1 MLCVGSTALE
11 CFDHV
16 NLGREAKDVDLV
28 CTDADFKEYV
38 KWHIRSGYRVIGL
51 ENKGSKK
58 VAFLKS
64 NVDGSNRIIEANIW
78 SQQDYC
84 KIGSDSWMLDC
95 LPEKY
100 YITVYGKDHDFSLDM
115 HVVKPEVVLMMK
127 LSHRYKKDSV
137 HFHKTRQDILML
149 RQQGVELDDYLKEI
163 LVEREKLTNP
173 SGYKLNVNK
182 KEFFT
187 DNVPYVVDHD
197 NDLHIPL
204 AHLDQPAYRYYMK
217 DGAEVFCDKEKF
229 FALPEEYRLYGVLEE
244 TYVLAC
250 ERALIP
256 HCTDPKKAFDI
267 ALEKVATSVTSG
279 WFREYAWENYDKI
292 QSMYNPKYFKPVVE
306 HITKKYGEDFVRE
319 KTKLIQFSML

>member
-1 MLCVGSTALE
+1 MLCVGSGALSFHAVDIGRTPKD
-11 CFDHV
+11 FDYI
-16 NLGREAKDVDLV
+16 
-28 CTDADFKEYV
+28 CTNEEFVQFIKNQMQDGF
-38 KWHIRSGYRVIGL
+38 RVIKL
-51 ENKGSKK
+51 ENKDKTRI
-58 VAFLKS
+58 AFLQDTFNEDVHIVEATIWNYDES
-64 NVDGSNRIIEANIW
+64 NL
-78 SQQDYC
+78 
-84 KIGSDSWMLDC
+84 IGSDSWMLNN
-95 LPEKY
+95 LPAKY
-100 YITVYGKDHDFSLDM
+100 TKTFGGIRF
-115 HVVKPEVVLMMK
+115 VKPEVVLMMK

-137 HFHKTRQDILML
+137 HFQKTRQDILAL
-149 RQQGVELDDYLKEI
+149 RKKGIKLDDYLSKV
-163 LVEREKLTNP
+163 LVERQRLTNP
-173 SGYKLNVNK
+173 AGYKLNVNK

-197 NDLHIPL
+197 NDLHVPL

-244 TYVLAC
+244 AYVLAC

-256 HCTDPKKAFDI
+256 HGTDTKKAFDI

-292 QSMYNPKYFKPVVE
+292 QSMYNPEYFKPVIE

-319 KTKLIQFSML
+319 NTKLMQFSML

>member
-1 MLCVGSTALE
+1 MLCVGSTALA
-11 CFDHV
+11 FYKIKLD
-16 NLGREAKDVDLV
+16 RQPKDVDLI
-28 CTDADFKEYV
+28 CSDEQYKNYIKRFMS
-38 KWHIRSGYRVIGL
+38 SGYRVVGL
-51 ENKGSKK
+51 ENKPDTK
-58 VAFLKS
+58 VAFLQDTFNCK
-64 NVDGSNRIIEANIW
+64 IEIVEASIADEE
-78 SQQDYC
+78 DYD
-84 KIGSDSWMLDC
+84 KIGSDTWMLNN
-95 LPEKY
+95 
-100 YITVYGKDHDFSLDM
+100 LDDNYLEM
-115 HVVKPEVVLMMK
+115 FNGVRYVTPSVVLMMK

-149 RQQGVELDDYLKEI
+149 RQQGIELDDYLKEI

-256 HCTDPKKAFDI
+256 HGTDPKKAFDI

-292 QSMYNPKYFKPVVE
+292 QSMYNPEYFKPVVE
-306 HITKKYGEDFVRE
+306 HITKKYGEDFVQN
-319 KTKLIQFSML
+319 KTKLMQFSML

>member
-1 MLCVGSTALE
+1 MLCVGSFALD
-11 CFDHV
+11 FHGV
-16 NLGREAKDVDLV
+16 SLGRKPKDIDYV
-28 CTDADFKEYV
+28 CTNEEFVQYV
-38 KWHIRSGYRVIGL
+38 KNMQNIGFRVIKL
-51 ENKGSKK
+51 ENKPGTR
-58 VAFLKS
+58 VAFLQDTFNEK
-64 NVDGSNRIIEANIW
+64 VTIIEATIW
-78 SQQDYC
+78 KFEDSS
-84 KIGSDSWMLDC
+84 IVGSDSWMMNN

-100 YITVYGKDHDFSLDM
+100 YTNSGVYF
-115 HVVKPEVVLMMK
+115 VKPEVVLMMK

-137 HFHKTRQDILML
+137 HFHKTRLDILAL
-149 RQQGVELDDYLKEI
+149 RKQGVKLDDYLSKV
-163 LVEREKLTNP
+163 LVERQRLMNP

-182 KEFFT
+182 KDFFT

-197 NDLHIPL
+197 TDLHIPL
-204 AHLDQPAYRYYMK
+204 AHLEQPAYRYYMK

-256 HCTDPKKAFDI
+256 HGTDPKKAFDI

-319 KTKLIQFSML
+319 KTKLREY

>member
-1 MLCVGSTALE
+1 MLCVGSLSLE
-11 CFDHV
+11 AHGVDI
-16 NLGREAKDVDLV
+16 GRKPKDVDLI
-28 CTDADFKEYV
+28 CSNADFIRYV
-38 KWHIRSGYRVIGL
+38 KQMQNIGYRVISL
-51 ENKGSKK
+51 ENKANTR
-58 VAFLKS
+58 VAFLKNTFNEEVS
-64 NVDGSNRIIEANIW
+64 IVEASIVNEE
-78 SQQDYC
+78 DYD
-84 KIGSDSWMLDC
+84 KVGSDSWLMNS
-95 LPEKY
+95 LPSKY
-100 YITVYGKDHDFSLDM
+100 CSPITNSITF
-115 HVVKPEVVLMMK
+115 VKPEVVLMMK

-149 RQQGVELDDYLKEI
+149 RQQGIELDDYLKEI

-197 NDLHIPL
+197 NDLHVPL

-256 HCTDPKKAFDI
+256 HGTDPKKAFDI
-267 ALEKVATSVTSG
+267 ALEKVSTSVTSG

-306 HITKKYGEDFVRE
+306 HITKKYGEDFVQN
-319 KTKLIQFSML
+319 KTKLSQY